1 MLHGVI
7 YGYVTTTAEPRNLVP
22 DDTRQWLTETHFKS
36 SGIGR
41 QLHAMK
47 ICGQCPSIRI
57 IIPRFN
63 ENKISQINFITGYL
77 RNLIVTRQKATYFP
91 QTYFH
96 IF

>member
-1 MLHGVI
+1 MSCFQIHNNDNETLLKLLHGVI

-47 ICGQCPSIRI
+47 ICGQCRSIRI

-63 ENKISQINFITGYL
+63 ENRFCRLTLLQVICVI
-77 RNLIVTRQKATYFP
+77 
-91 QTYFH
+91 
-96 IF
+96 